1 MMKKKGLVVFCLT
14 SQREI
19 SFFSDFV
26 TPDQELNFRIID
38 TTPFISDK
46 MTFLRARLSSTFASG
61 VKNLSSRR
69 FASSLSSKLSIDKV
83 DVKGKR
89 V

>member
-1 MMKKKGLVVFCLT
+1 VKK
-14 SQREI
+14 
-19 SFFSDFV
+19 
-26 TPDQELNFRIID
+26 
-38 TTPFISDK
+38 
-46 MTFLRARLSSTFASG
+46 ASST
-61 VKNLSSRR
+61 R

>member
-1 MMKKKGLVVFCLT
+1 MYNEVGDGPPCRILFVDEPP
-14 SQREI
+14 R
-19 SFFSDFV
+19 DFIRI
-26 TPDQELNFRIID
+26 TPDQDLNFRID
-38 TTPFISDK
+38 TPFISDK

-61 VKNLSSRR
+61 VKNLSSKR
-69 FASSLSSKLSIDKV
+69 FTSSLSSKLSIDKV